1 MGSHVARQMLSSP
14 PMKRA
19 ALLAALLAATPSAAS
34 AGAYVG
40 LGIGTNEVSG
50 SDRLV
55 DDGRS
60 LRLLVGYQFRP
71 LRFGSFAVEGSIGG
85 YGLGLLDR
93 TSVVEIDATQFSL
106 AGRFNLPLPNNF
118 QAFGRL
124 GVHHTSASAANSIYD
139 TSGNGPLVGLG
150 IEYRFDVGVGTGA
163 SVGIDYQLNK
173 VELSGARFQNGT
185 AFDVLER
192 QWTLGATLG
201 F

>member
-1 MGSHVARQMLSSP
+1 MLGSP

-19 ALLAALLAATPSAAS
+19 ALIAALLAAMPSAAS
-34 AGAYVG
+34 AGVFVG

-50 SDRLV
+50 SERLV

-60 LRLLVGYQFRP
+60 MRLLVGYQFRP
-71 LRFGSFAVEGSIGG
+71 LRFGAIAVEGSIGG

-93 TSVVEIDATQFSL
+93 TSVVEIDARQLSL
-106 AGRFNLPLPNNF
+106 AGRFNLPLANNF

-124 GVHHTSASAANSIYD
+124 GLHHTSASATNAIYD
-139 TSGNGPLVGLG
+139 TSGSGYLVGAG

-173 VELSGARFQNGT
+173 VELSGERFQNGT
-185 AFDVLER
+185 AFDVLQR
-192 QWTLGATLG
+192 QWTLGVTLG